1 MSWTEVAT
9 KQFTM
14 PIDFGGIISYGI
26 SEEEAV
32 LDGLRGRVAGKNYM
46 GYFIVSITSVDN
58 IGAPYILSANEITV
72 TPLITFTAECIRLTP
87 QRVIADVIMGDK
99 NIGKRKVETNGATV
113 GATSGATNGATVGAT
128 SGATSGS
135 TNGVTKSAEVSVIYT
150 DKGAEFQAGT
160 TWPTVISSVSH
171 SAYSSKIIVTGS
183 VLTPTPPIFYTH
195 DGSKAASSRFI
206 VEKKVPASEA
216 STVIF
221 GKLRTLYELPNLP
234 GSVLSGDAAFDD
246 KETTVYTMAG
256 PMGPIHQLSGGDSVG
271 AATPN
276 EIIASAKK
284 VNMYDVY
291 GAMIDARNAIV
302 YIADEYAASEE
313 GKKRVAPYL
322 SYVKNEMLRIKR
334 LMGASKAD
342 K

>member
-14 PIDFGGIISYGI
+14 PVDFGGIISYGI

-72 TPLITFTAECIRLTP
+72 TPLVTFTAECIRLTP

-99 NIGKRKVETNGATV
+99 NIGKRKVETNSSTLTA
-113 GATSGATNGATVGAT
+113 
-128 SGATSGS
+128 
-135 TNGVTKSAEVSVIYT
+135 TNGVTNGTTKPAEVSVIYT

-195 DGSKAASSRFI
+195 DGSKAASPRFI

-221 GKLRTLYELPNLP
+221 GKLRTLYELTGLP
-234 GSVLSGDAAFDD
+234 GSILSGDAAFGE
-246 KETTVYTMAG
+246 KEGERDIVYTMAG
-256 PMGPIHQLSGGDSVG
+256 PMGPIHQLSEGDSVG
-271 AATPN
+271 AATPT

-291 GAMIDARNAIV
+291 GAMIDARNAVV

-334 LMGASKAD
+334 LMGPGKAD